1 MVRRRELWWE
11 LGLCLTWMV
20 LFLVQTLV
28 VQDQA
33 GQDQAADGRATAAQA
48 AGVWVKEAALR
59 VLCPAEPP
67 EHLWWVTDPAGGPYV
82 GRTMPHPD
90 ELERECQTPYPPGHW
105 SCCRRT
111 RAGELQKRG
120 YKRAAHACR
129 PGAHAD
135 RGPRRG
141 CAGIDC
147 TRAGTFESAWIPAR
161 TRDQRGVLA

>member
-33 GQDQAADGRATAAQA
+33 GRDQAADGRAAQAQA
-48 AGVWVKEAALR
+48 AGTWVKEAALR
-59 VLCPAEPP
+59 VHCLAVPP
-67 EHLWWVTDPAGGPYV
+67 GHLWWVTDPAGGPYV
-82 GRTMPHPD
+82 DRTMPRPD
-90 ELERECQTPYPPGHW
+90 ELERECQTPSPLGHW
-105 SCCRRT
+105 SCCRHT
-111 RAGELQKRG
+111 RADVPRKRG
-120 YKRAAHACR
+120 CRRAARACR
-129 PGAHAD
+129 PDAHVD
-135 RGPRRG
+135 RGPRTG